1 MDNVAVDLQPYQLTA
16 LEKKLEIVNIAAFT
30 DKWGPEKIIG
40 VYDPDIG
47 MGAILCIGNTA
58 LGPEMGRIRIQ
69 AGVTPVEVFQLT
81 RTMTWKCALANLPF
95 GGAKAGINTDP
106 YTIGKRK
113 YVKAFARAIDVLCPS
128 QLVAAPGMN
137 TGEKEIAAFVEE
149 IEDLKAATGNIDRF
163 GATNCV

>member
-1 MDNVAVDLQPYQLTA
+1 MAVDLQPHQIAA
-16 LEKKLEIVNIAAFT
+16 LEEMLETINSVPST
-30 DKWGPEKIIG
+30 DKWSLEKVIG

-69 AGVTPVEVFQLT
+69 AGVTPVEVFQLA

-113 YVKAFARAIDVLCPS
+113 YVKAFARAIDVFCPS

-137 TGEKEIAAFVEE
+137 TGEKEITAFVEE
-149 IEDLKAATGNIDRF
+149 LGDLKAATGNIDRF